1 MKVAGKVEEIIFA
14 SRWLMAPMYLGLVL
28 VLALALVRFAFQ
40 LWKMISEIGESD
52 MHVFTMNLLSL
63 IDLILLGNL
72 VIIVLFA
79 GYENFVS
86 KLDAA
91 EDHEDRPRWLG
102 TLDFSSLKMKLLGSL
117 VAISVIELL
126 KDFIL
131 LSGMDHVAE
140 GTIWRIII
148 HLVFLTSGLLFALM
162 DSIAAAT
169 ERSQAAALAGEPQAS
184 KKKSLST
191 RRSS

>member
-1 MKVAGKVEEIIFA
+1 MKVVRSLEEVIFG
-14 SRWLMAPMYLGLVL
+14 SRWLMAPMYLGLVI
-28 VLALALVRFAFQ
+28 VLALALVRFSVQ
-40 LWKMISEIGESD
+40 LWKMISEIGD
-52 MHVFTMNLLSL
+52 PDLHVFTMNLLSL

-86 KLDAA
+86 KLDVA
-91 EDHEDRPRWLG
+91 EAHEDRPRWLG

-131 LSGMDHVAE
+131 LSGVDKVTE
-140 GTIWRIII
+140 GTVWRIII
-148 HLVFLTSGLLFALM
+148 HLVFLASGLLFALM
-162 DSIAAAT
+162 DSIAAST
-169 ERSQAAALAGEPQAS
+169 ERSQAAALAAEAKS
-184 KKKSLST
+184 KE
-191 RRSS
+191 